1 VFYVSDGRLL
11 TPPLDEH
18 ILASITRALVIE
30 VTGAQEQPC
39 TLDELYAAD
48 EVFFASTVR
57 EVQTVASIDDHE
69 YTGPAPVTDRARE
82 AVTARIAEQLR
93 G

>member
-1 VFYVSDGRLL
+1 M
-11 TPPLDEH
+11 
-18 ILASITRALVIE
+18 E
-30 VTGAQEQPC
+30 VTDAEEQAC
-39 TLDELYAAD
+39 SLQELYEAD

-69 YTGPAPVTDRARE
+69 YSGPSPVSDRTRE
-82 AVTARIAEQLR
+82 AVSARIAEQLR